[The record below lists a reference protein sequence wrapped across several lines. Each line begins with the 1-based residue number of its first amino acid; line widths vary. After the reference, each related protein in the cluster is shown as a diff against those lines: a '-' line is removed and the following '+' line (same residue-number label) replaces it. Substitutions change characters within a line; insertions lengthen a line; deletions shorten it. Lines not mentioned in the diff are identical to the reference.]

1 MCCYNKDICDTQE
14 DHVCFRVLYNF
25 AICYIVCPGCRH
37 ILLCMFYRY
46 VNASNKDTNTN
57 KTLHIML
64 HYSFLR
70 MAIVSQWQIE
80 CFDIIISWGSTCID
94 TLKQRYDSTCN
105 ILLMKMKNYDKK
117 FDFFSLVLFTFNL
130 IHLVKIFIFLA
141 THLCFQILNKGKQL
155 YIFISWYKN
164 INFCLNDL
172 FITHILKYVTHD
184 RWSKA

>member
-105 ILLMKMKNYDKK
+105 ILLIKVTNYGKM
-117 FDFFSLVLFTFNL
+117 FDFFTLVL
-130 IHLVKIFIFLA
+130 FIFLA
-141 THLCFQILNKGKQL
+141 THLYFQILNKAKQL
-155 YIFISWYKN
+155 YIFI
-164 INFCLNDL
+164 
-172 FITHILKYVTHD
+172 
-184 RWSKA
+184 

>member
-117 FDFFSLVLFTFNL
+117 FDFFSIVL
-130 IHLVKIFIFLA
+130 HLVKIFIFLA
-141 THLCFQILNKGKQL
+141 THLCFQLLNKGKPL
-155 YIFISWYKN
+155 YIFISWYKS

>member
-105 ILLMKMKNYDKK
+105 ILLIMVKNYGEML
-117 FDFFSLVLFTFNL
+117 DFLPPCNL
-130 IHLVKIFIFLA
+130 TPLVKIFILSV
-141 THLCFQILNKGKQL
+141 TNLCFQILNKGKHL